1 MFRSCNYK
9 VNICT
14 KPSNNTTYILI
25 LRLLIYR
32 KIFVNEYDIKQF
44 IQGRLVSLSDD
55 NSLHYWEINDT
66 AIDEVQ
72 SYLLE
77 GKWVLKSFLFFKL
90 S

>member
-1 MFRSCNYK
+1 M
-9 VNICT
+9 
-14 KPSNNTTYILI
+14 I
-25 LRLLIYR
+25 LRLLYQR
-32 KIFVNEYDIKQF
+32 KMFINEYDIKHF

-77 GKWVLKSFLFFKL
+77 GKWVLKLFLFFKL
-90 S
+90 SQLII